1 MNIFCSVLSILLVCL
16 SIVFPFANGVFLYT
30 YKNKLEDTPLSR
42 LTKKENYL
50 QHMFGGLSEEYKM
63 ENWKQY
69 MHLSFFPAR
78 RLAFI
83 LILVFLPQYPYIQL
97 IAF

>member
-1 MNIFCSVLSILLVCL
+1 MIVCV

-30 YKNKLEDTPLSR
+30 YKNRLEDTPLSR
-42 LTKKENYL
+42 LTKKDNHL
-50 QHMFGGLSEEYKM
+50 KHMFGSLSEEYKM

-69 MHLSFFPAR
+69 MHLSFFAAR

-83 LILVFLPQYPYIQL
+83 LILVFLREYPYIQL
-97 IAF
+97 ITF